1 MVRSRLSDW
10 PMLVKIGIAPVVMV
24 VMLLVL
30 AALGISAQQ
39 RTTAALK
46 QAVEVQMPAS
56 VRLQQISERITAA
69 HGELYLLLTHQA
81 ASVDTKAIDGQ
92 MKELLAGLDATT
104 KEIESVRNT
113 ADASEKP
120 LFTRLLKQLGE
131 TRSAIDLVGTMMGS
145 DFSTAAGF
153 VAPFEGS
160 YTQMT
165 DTLNKVIA
173 TDRSKIQAS
182 AQASYA
188 ASQANTTLT
197 LVSTV
202 ITVVGVGILA
212 AFFTQ
217 NTRVSIRSIAEATE
231 KLAAGNNS
239 IPLDKLQRRDE
250 LGAIVDSLIVFRDN
264 QVRLAAMQEEQRV
277 TGEAAEVER
286 NRQNQAREIAMQQQ
300 TMVAGMIGDGL
311 EHMAEGDLVYRLA
324 APFIMDNKDAESV
337 YEKLRH
343 DFNAAME
350 RLQQVMTEVSV
361 NTSAIHS
368 GAGEISSAADDL
380 SRRTE
385 QQAASLEETA
395 AALDEITATVK
406 KTAEGA
412 IYAGKIVGEAKS
424 DAERSG
430 EVVRNAVSAMSG
442 IEQSSKQIGQIIGV
456 IDEIA
461 FQTNLLALNAGVEA
475 ARAGDAGRGFA
486 VVASE
491 VRALAQRSAEA
502 AKEIKGLISASAT
515 QVSSGVS
522 LVGETGAALQ
532 RILSQVGEINTV
544 VGEIAASAKEQATGL
559 NQVNTAINQMDQ
571 VTQQNAAMVEQSTAA
586 SHALTQETEELS
598 RLIGQFK
605 TGSEP
610 VASARTRPDARTATR
625 GATRGRPVS
634 AMKTTGRGGAAPK
647 AVAEEDGWE
656 EF

>member
-1 MVRSRLSDW
+1 MVRTRLSDW

-30 AALGISAQQ
+30 AALGINSQQ

-46 QAVEVQMPAS
+46 QAVDVQMPAS

-69 HGELYLLLTHQA
+69 HGELYRLLTHQA

-104 KEIESVRNT
+104 KEIEDVRKT
-113 ADASEKP
+113 ADPSEKP
-120 LFTRLLKQLGE
+120 LFGRLLKQLGE

-160 YTQMT
+160 YAQMT

-173 TDRSKIQAS
+173 TDRAKISAS

-188 ASQANTTLT
+188 ASQANATLMV
-197 LVSTV
+197 VSTA
-202 ITVVGVGILA
+202 ITVIGVGILA
-212 AFFTQ
+212 VFFTQ

-239 IPLDKLQRRDE
+239 IPLDRLKRRDE

-264 QVRLAAMQEEQRV
+264 QLALAAMQEEQRV
-277 TGEAAEVER
+277 AAAATEAER
-286 NRQNQAREIAMQQQ
+286 NRQAQAREVAMQQQ

-311 EHMAEGDLVYRLA
+311 EHMADGNLVYRLA
-324 APFIMDNKDAESV
+324 DPFIMDNKDAESV

-350 RLQQVMTEVSV
+350 RLQQVMTVVSV

-515 QVSSGVS
+515 QVSSGVN

-610 VASARTRPDARTATR
+610 VASVRSSGRTART
-625 GATRGRPVS
+625 GRPVA
-634 AMKTTGRGGAAPK
+634 AMKTTGRGGAAAK